1 MTGGANNVLEEK
13 RMKTGASRSLVK
25 RCLAV
30 VTMVGIYCLSALAI
44 SGFMLNFTVT
54 PAEAG
59 RGGGGGGRG
68 GGGGGGRGGGGRGV
82 GRGGGRGV
90 VRGGR
95 GVRGVRGGRGRGY
108 YRGGV
113 WFPWI
118 APGFCRDP
126 YTGFRVPCP
135 LY

>member
-1 MTGGANNVLEEK
+1 
-13 RMKTGASRSLVK
+13 MKTGASRSLVK

-30 VTMVGIYCLSALAI
+30 VTMVGIYCLSVLAI

-68 GGGGGGRGGGGRGV
+68 GGGGGRGGGGRGGVGRGGGGRGV
-82 GRGGGRGV
+82 A

-95 GVRGVRGGRGRGY
+95 GVAVRGGRGVAVRGRGRGY

>member
-1 MTGGANNVLEEK
+1 
-13 RMKTGASRSLVK
+13 MKTGASRSLVK

-68 GGGGGGRGGGGRGV
+68 GGGRGGGGRGGGGRGV

-90 VRGGR
+90 VVRGGR
-95 GVRGVRGGRGRGY
+95 GGRGRGRGY

-126 YTGFRVPCP
+126 WTGFRVPCP

>member
-1 MTGGANNVLEEK
+1 
-13 RMKTGASRSLVK
+13 MKTGASRSLVK

-30 VTMVGIYCLSALAI
+30 MTMVGIYCLSALAI

-54 PAEAG
+54 PAEAARGDGGG
-59 RGGGGGGRG
+59 RGGGGRG
-68 GGGGGGRGGGGRGV
+68 GGGRGGGRGV

-90 VRGGR
+90 V
-95 GVRGVRGGRGRGY
+95 VRGGRGRGRGRGY
-108 YRGGV
+108 FRGGV

-118 APGFCRDP
+118 APGYCRDP

>member
-1 MTGGANNVLEEK
+1 
-13 RMKTGASRSLVK
+13 
-25 RCLAV
+25 
-30 VTMVGIYCLSALAI
+30 VGIYCLSVIAI
-44 SGFMLNFTVT
+44 SGFMLNFVST
-54 PAEAG
+54 PAEAA

-68 GGGGGGRGGGGRGV
+68 GGGRGGGGRGGGGRGGGGRGV

-90 VRGGR
+90 VVRGG
-95 GVRGVRGGRGRGY
+95 GVRGVRGRGRGY

>member
-68 GGGGGGRGGGGRGV
+68 GGGGGRGGGGRG
-82 GRGGGRGV
+82 GGGGR
-90 VRGGR
+90 R
-95 GVRGVRGGRGRGY
+95 
-108 YRGGV
+108 
-113 WFPWI
+113 
-118 APGFCRDP
+118 
-126 YTGFRVPCP
+126 
-135 LY
+135 

>member
-1 MTGGANNVLEEK
+1 MT
-13 RMKTGASRSLVK
+13 RSTGASRGLVK

-44 SGFMLNFTVT
+44 SGFMLNFTVS
-54 PAEAG
+54 PAEAA
-59 RGGGGGGRG
+59 RGGPGGGGRG
-68 GGGGGGRGGGGRGV
+68 GM
-82 GRGGGRGV
+82 RGGGRGRGGV
-90 VRGGR
+90 VRG
-95 GVRGVRGGRGRGY
+95 RGGRGRGRGFF
-108 YRGGV
+108 RGGV

-126 YTGFRVPCP
+126 WTGFRVPCP